1 MKLIQ
6 LKCPSC
12 GAKLEINPS
21 LDKYTCNYCGVTTIL
36 DDEKIIVKN
45 VSSKLQNYL
54 TELEEYFDNGNY
66 RKCYVMAE
74 QLLDEYPKNKEIKDY
89 YEKCHEELFG
99 EEERRQKKLE
109 EERQRRLEE
118 VRKQREEFERQ
129 QQEAEQ
135 KRIAEQQARKEKI
148 NESARKITGGIATG
162 AAIAGTAAGIIIFK
176 ILNIILYIF
185 GGMIIIAS
193 PFISGV
199 SILGKILYFLW
210 GISLL
215 KVCYSKIPNNNLR
228 IALRIIVPI
237 IILIL
242 IGVMVPINNN
252 NNTNTNDQTT
262 TTTTTVVAQ

>member
-12 GAKLEINPS
+12 GAKLEVNPS
-21 LDKYTCNYCGVTTIL
+21 LDKYTCNYCGVTTVL

-54 TELEEYFDNGNY
+54 TELEEYYDNGNY
-66 RKCYVMAE
+66 RKCHAMAQ
-74 QLLDEYPKNKEIKDY
+74 QLLEEYPKNKEIKDY
-89 YEKCHEELFG
+89 YEKCHEELFA

-109 EERQRRLEE
+109 EERKKRIEE
-118 VRKQREEFERQ
+118 ERKQKEEFERQ

-135 KRIAEQQARKEKI
+135 KRIAEQQARKEKF
-148 NESARKITGGIATG
+148 NESAKKITEGIATG
-162 AAIAGTAAGIIIFK
+162 AAVAGTAACIIIFK
-176 ILNIILYIF
+176 IINIILYVL
-185 GGMIIIAS
+185 GGMIAIAS
-193 PFISGV
+193 PFISEV

-210 GISLL
+210 GVSLF
-215 KVCYSKIPNNNLR
+215 KVCYSKITNNKLR
-228 IALRIIVPI
+228 ITLRIIIPI

-242 IGVMVPINNN
+242 IGLIISNNN
-252 NNTNTNDQTT
+252 NTNTNTNDQTT